1 MLLRKLVST
10 YKFTRHQNTVD
21 QHGYE
26 RNIVCGQNYWKFILN
41 CLPMEYWYLV
51 FEEHLLC
58 GNLIVLRFLRTLV
71 LVRPER

>member
-1 MLLRKLVST
+1 
-10 YKFTRHQNTVD
+10 
-21 QHGYE
+21 
-26 RNIVCGQNYWKFILN
+26 
-41 CLPMEYWYLV
+41 MEYWYLV